1 MKKAEYKSRLRA
13 LQIELV
19 KLQHQL
25 IEEERKVLV
34 ILEGRDAA
42 GKDGTIKRLVAH
54 MSPRDT
60 RVFAPGKPTDEQKR
74 TWYFQRY
81 VPHLPVPAEFTV
93 FNRSWYNRAG
103 VERVMGFCTTD
114 QYAEFMETVV
124 EFERMVVRSGVE
136 LLKYYL
142 DISRD
147 VQRRRLEDRAED
159 PLSRWKI
166 SPVDD
171 CALEKYDQY
180 TDARDRMLVES
191 DHQLAPWTVVK
202 ADHKKTARIA
212 LISDLLSHLS
222 YDQRDP
228 RVVEPDR
235 DVVFRFDVEQL
246 ENGALFR

>member
-25 IEEERKVLV
+25 IEEDRKVLV

-60 RVFAPGKPTDEQKR
+60 RVFAPGKPTEEQTR

-81 VPHLPVPAEFTV
+81 VPHLPVPAEFTI

-147 VQRRRLEDRAED
+147 VQRQRVEDRAED

-166 SPVDD
+166 SPVDA
-171 CALEKYDQY
+171 CALEKYDEY
-180 TDARDRMLVES
+180 TEARDRMLVET
-191 DHQLAPWTVVK
+191 DHQLGPWTVVK
-202 ADHKKTARIA
+202 ADHKKAARLA
-212 LISDLLSHLS
+212 LISDLLSRLP
-222 YDQRDP
+222 YDQRDH

-235 DVVFRFDVEQL
+235 NVAFRFKAGQL
-246 ENGALFR
+246 GNGALFR